1 MGIQNQCADR
11 QDVRLMNTTHNK
23 TTVDVK
29 NVQQFNRKIWMED
42 AIGQT

>member
-1 MGIQNQCADR
+1 MDIQNHYADR
-11 QDVRLMNTTHNK
+11 QDVWLMNTTYNK

-42 AIGQT
+42 AIWQT